1 MTTGLSLT
9 AAAGFIICRPTRATS
24 LESTYA
30 TTTYHRMTVDGVGV
44 LHREAGSKEAPNRRE
59 KEQQQ

>member
-1 MTTGLSLT
+1 MTTGLSLA
-9 AAAGFIICRPTRATS
+9 AAAGFIVCRPTRATS
-24 LESTYA
+24 LESTSE

-44 LHREAGSKEAPNRRE
+44 LHGEAGSTEAPNRRE

>member
-1 MTTGLSLT
+1 MTTGLFLT
-9 AAAGFIICRPTRATS
+9 AAAGFIVCRPTR
-24 LESTYA
+24 ESTSA